1 MQWIGVCVATYVRLA
16 VFWIH
21 FSVYMSIL
29 NFAAPPFLPLL
40 PSNAVVRMQHAAC
53 VKQAT
58 SQWPTPRY
66 VGLFGISHTQA
77 ARSPRL
83 ATLAPYRYSRDQLF
97 AFNNTTSARLNSD
110 LIKHLKNCP
119 LVSIFHASAPV
130 VGAGGNNET
139 LRMCAV

>member
-29 NFAAPPFLPLL
+29 NFAALPFLPLL
-40 PSNAVVRMQHAAC
+40 PSNAVVRVQHAAC

-58 SQWPTPRY
+58 SQWPAPRY

-97 AFNNTTSARLNSD
+97 AFNNTTGARLDSD
-110 LIKHLKNCP
+110 LIKHLKKTVHWCQSSMQA
-119 LVSIFHASAPV
+119 LLSW
-130 VGAGGNNET
+130 GQKET
-139 LRMCAV
+139 TKD